1 MGIHHKAG
9 RNSAKTDRIF
19 KLFQKYLK
27 KTHMNPSRKSQ
38 KQEVKLR
45 ERIKQFASNF

>member
-19 KLFQKYLK
+19 KLFKKYLK
-27 KTHMNPSRKSQ
+27 KLIWTHQENISKARGKTKRKN
-38 KQEVKLR
+38 KAVC
-45 ERIKQFASNF
+45 